1 MAADRDSLES
11 QWRANE
17 AQLNRITA
25 ASGLDR
31 ELSAAEVERF
41 EAQQDRIEWLIGF
54 ERPADAES
62 HRWSGMA

>member
-31 ELSAAEVERF
+31 ELSAAEVERL
-41 EAQQDRIEWLIGF
+41 EAEQDRIEWKLGF
-54 ERPADAES
+54 EGPADAES
-62 HRWSGMA
+62 RKWSGMA